1 MSKRGRNRLSPWT
14 LALGV
19 AAAAFATTRILQSRF
34 SFRER
39 VVVITGGSRGLGLA
53 MARAFAEEGAHL
65 VLLARSKVELE
76 RAEVDLRDYGD
87 GALMLIPC
95 DIRYEEQVQA
105 AIEAAVER
113 LGRIDVLVNNAGEI
127 MVGPIHTMTREDW
140 TDCMDLHF
148 WASLYTMQAAL
159 PHMQPGEGR
168 IVNITSFGGKIAVP
182 HMAPYCAS
190 KFALVGLSD
199 SVRAELAMEGIRVTT
214 VCPGLMRT
222 GSHLNAMFKGDYQK
236 EFAWFSAGAGSPLN
250 SKNAMRAARQ
260 IVEACRRGQPSL
272 TITMQARLA
281 FVAQALFPNLFARV
295 VAQVNSFLPRSTETR
310 EDMERHMGWESRSD
324 LVPTPL
330 TVLADNATED
340 LNGLRG
346 HFTAQR

>member
-1 MSKRGRNRLSPWT
+1 
-14 LALGV
+14 
-19 AAAAFATTRILQSRF
+19 
-34 SFRER
+34 
-39 VVVITGGSRGLGLA
+39 
-53 MARAFAEEGAHL
+53 
-65 VLLARSKVELE
+65 
-76 RAEVDLRDYGD
+76 
-87 GALMLIPC
+87 
-95 DIRYEEQVQA
+95 
-105 AIEAAVER
+105 
-113 LGRIDVLVNNAGEI
+113 

-159 PHMQPGEGR
+159 PHMQPGDGR

-260 IVEACRRGQPSL
+260 IMEACRRGQPSL

-281 FVAQALFPNLFARV
+281 FIAQALFPNLFARA
-295 VAQVNSFLPRSTETR
+295 VAQVNSLLPRSTETR
-310 EDMERHMGWESRSD
+310 EDLERHMGWESRSD

-330 TVLADNATED
+330 TALADYATED